1 MTYLAMAEHIAIII
15 AEILLPHQG
24 QVVLLPDQ
32 EQVLD
37 LDQPAR
43 IIIRITM
50 VNITCYIL
58 NWLLYLYLGVTN

>member
-1 MTYLAMAEHIAIII
+1 MTYLSMAEHITIII
-15 AEILLPHQG
+15 AEILLPDQG
-24 QVVLLPDQ
+24 QVALLPDQ

>member
-1 MTYLAMAEHIAIII
+1 MAEHITIII
-15 AEILLPHQG
+15 AEILLPDQG
-24 QVVLLPDQ
+24 QVALLPDQ

-43 IIIRITM
+43 IIIRIAM

>member
-1 MTYLAMAEHIAIII
+1 MAEHIAIII
-15 AEILLPHQG
+15 AEILLPDQG